1 MKNTGVTTKTLQLI
15 NGILMLHIEKAKKDL
30 NLTNDQ
36 NSVLIWDVFTGQN
49 TDAVNNRLSE
59 LNIFTVNV
67 PKNLTHLLQ
76 LLDLTTNAAFK
87 NIERK
92 EFSNH
97 FTLTILKELIK
108 DPNLDVMTISVDL
121 RLTTLKPITLRHRK
135 EILVSL
141 I

>member
-15 NGILMLHIEKAKKDL
+15 DGIFMLHIEKAKKDL

-36 NSVLIWDVFTGQN
+36 NSVLIWDAFTGQN

>member
-15 NGILMLHIEKAKKDL
+15 DGILMLHIEKAKKDL

-36 NSVLIWDVFTGQN
+36 NSVLIWDAFTGQN

>member
-15 NGILMLHIEKAKKDL
+15 DGILMLHIEKAKKDL

-36 NSVLIWDVFTGQN
+36 NSVLIWDAFTGQN

-59 LNIFTVNV
+59 LNIFIVNV

>member
-15 NGILMLHIEKAKKDL
+15 DGILMLHIEKAKKDL

-36 NSVLIWDVFTGQN
+36 NSVLIWDAFTGQN
-49 TDAVNNRLSE
+49 TDAVNNRLFE

-121 RLTTLKPITLRHRK
+121 RLTTLKPITVRHRK

>member
-1 MKNTGVTTKTLQLI
+1 MKNTRVTTKTLQLI
-15 NGILMLHIEKAKKDL
+15 DGILMLHIEKAKKDL

-36 NSVLIWDVFTGQN
+36 NSVLIWDAFTGQN
-49 TDAVNNRLSE
+49 NDAVNNRISE

>member
-15 NGILMLHIEKAKKDL
+15 DGILMLHIEKAKKDL

-36 NSVLIWDVFTGQN
+36 NSVLIWDAFTGQN

-87 NIERK
+87 NIEGK

>member
-15 NGILMLHIEKAKKDL
+15 DGILMLHIEKAKKDL

-36 NSVLIWDVFTGQN
+36 NSVLIWDTFTGQN

-76 LLDLTTNAAFK
+76 LLDLTTNAAFN

>member
-15 NGILMLHIEKAKKDL
+15 DGILMLHIEKAKKDL

-36 NSVLIWDVFTGQN
+36 NSVLIWDTFTGQN

>member
-1 MKNTGVTTKTLQLI
+1 MKNTGVTTKTLQLTD
-15 NGILMLHIEKAKKDL
+15 GILMLHIEKAKKDL

-36 NSVLIWDVFTGQN
+36 NSVLIWDAFTGQN

-76 LLDLTTNAAFK
+76 LLDLTTNAVFK

-121 RLTTLKPITLRHRK
+121 RLTALKPITLRHRK